1 MPAEE
6 AAVASL
12 MRASTVITAVVV
24 RSLNSVTPHLTV
36 VLLRALVIVWG
47 LGTANVNAVAEGL
60 GANASNASRA
70 CDRLVRAG
78 LLTRQQADHDRRN
91 VVLDSMLELGMI
103 DQERHDRAADAGLGI
118 SDDEP
123 VVAADERY
131 PAPYFVEEVKQW
143 ILSDPRFGETR
154 GDRTNLLFGGGLRI
168 YTTIDLGLQAQAE
181 AEPLAAALR
190 PLLDPDDPRTR
201 AQHEGLAVVRRR
213 LGESGA
219 STRVVALAEE
229 LLGA

>member
-36 VLLRALVIVWG
+36 VQLRVLVIVWG

-91 VVLDSMLELGMI
+91 VVLELSPEGQQLIDSVMQHRCAELEEIASRMS
-103 DQERHDRAADAGLGI
+103 ERQKAELRRSLTAFVAAADAVDAGPGDLI
-118 SDDEP
+118 D
-123 VVAADERY
+123 
-131 PAPYFVEEVKQW
+131 QHL
-143 ILSDPRFGETR
+143 LSWM
-154 GDRTNLLFGGGLRI
+154 
-168 YTTIDLGLQAQAE
+168 
-181 AEPLAAALR
+181 
-190 PLLDPDDPRTR
+190 
-201 AQHEGLAVVRRR
+201 
-213 LGESGA
+213 S
-219 STRVVALAEE
+219 
-229 LLGA
+229 